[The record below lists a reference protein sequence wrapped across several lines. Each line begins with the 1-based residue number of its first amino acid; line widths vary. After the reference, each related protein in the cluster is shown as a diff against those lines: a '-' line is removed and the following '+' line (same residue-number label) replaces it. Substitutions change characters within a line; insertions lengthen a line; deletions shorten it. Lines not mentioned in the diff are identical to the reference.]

1 MIGQNLLF
9 KKLFFT
15 SFIMGSTVLALLT
28 GQQRANAESF
38 DLVWST
44 EFDAPLKSWEWN
56 IYNNAAFASSKTA
69 CFMGSNTYTQDGFL
83 NLVVNENQTQS
94 CSGRPYASGG
104 LDTFTYRA
112 QTFGKWEVRAKMPKG
127 YGVISYIG
135 LFPVNRSWPPEI
147 DFAEYIGKQ
156 PNNLFIAQHYG
167 VWPNNRQDNVAIN
180 ETTLARSSTRT
191 VKNTNQD
198 CAKQTSRRTTKSAV
212 ASSDVSSVARLDFC
226 KTKYQKLQK
235 NNNETARTL
244 RSKQLTQNDR
254 KSVTARNATDGTSYW
269 TNDFHT
275 YTLEWVPGE
284 LRYYIDGVLQ
294 VTQPQRFT
302 ETPNMM
308 KLAIGTGTGN
318 CGSWSWIGCPT
329 ETATNGKPWPL
340 PAQMQVDYVKIY
352 KYVPESN

>member
-1 MIGQNLLF
+1 MFGQTPLF
-9 KKLFFT
+9 KKFFFT
-15 SFIMGSTVLALLT
+15 GFSIASTIISILA
-28 GQQRANAESF
+28 GEQRAKAESF
-38 DLVWST
+38 NLVWST

-56 IYNNAAFASSKTA
+56 IYNNAPFASSKTA
-69 CFMGSNTYTQDGFL
+69 CFMGSNTYTQNGLL
-83 NLVVNENQTQS
+83 NLIVNENQTQS

-104 LDTFTYRA
+104 LDTFIYRA

-127 YGVISYIG
+127 HGVVSYIG

-180 ETTLARSSTRT
+180 ETTLARLSSRS
-191 VKNTNQD
+191 VQKASAQNCNR
-198 CAKQTSRRTTKSAV
+198 QTSRRTTKSAILP
-212 ASSDVSSVARLDFC
+212 SDVSSVARLDFC
-226 KTKYQKLQK
+226 KTKYQKLRKGESNTDRTVRSQQLK
-235 NNNETARTL
+235 QSAR
-244 RSKQLTQNDR
+244 QPI
-254 KSVTARNATDGTSYW
+254 TARNLADGASYW

-284 LRYYIDGVLQ
+284 LRYYIDDVLQ
-294 VTQPQRFT
+294 VTQPQKFT

-340 PAQMQVDYVKIY
+340 PTQMQVDYVKIY
-352 KYVPESN
+352 SYSP